1 MKKLVLPVLL
11 ILLGTVLVGCP
22 SPKPEN
28 WSCPEL
34 STPTVTAKIS
44 SNPDKP
50 EKIIIQIDGTPSMK
64 GFVSDRNSRYIRTL
78 RLLRSATNTAFPVTP
93 SPTFYVFGTQRL
105 KEPINH
111 QSAETAWF
119 YSGGRPELR
128 DAATHK
134 IIAPQKTDPPNS
146 LYVIVTDLY
155 QEKAQWE
162 DLVAQLKDNYLLKDG
177 YAVGI
182 IAVKSEFLGDIY
194 DVGLDNIRYPSVKT
208 NHPFYILVLGRYSQV
223 KQYFDKI
230 KSESQNTGL
239 DFPAENFVIF
249 STQIFE
255 KPALLQINDNEQPT
269 PSSSSPTSDNPQ
281 KSGIRRVEVINDGRI
296 VIKKVEN
303 PQNVERL
310 IIPSQTSNDSPKET
324 SLKYRLNYNPLPY
337 TLPLG
342 NSASYQLN
350 GDSDFNNN
358 TKEFKKLDPQSS
370 LIPLQL
376 TNWQSTNNQL
386 EFNALI
392 NLDNNPQG
400 IGVYRLI
407 FDVFP
412 EKISGSSRPYQAPSW
427 WKDWSFGE
435 NEIFAG
441 DRTYNLQPFLYNLG
455 DTTFRIIENK
465 PNVALG
471 RLCFIIH
478 KK

>member
-1 MKKLVLPVLL
+1 
-11 ILLGTVLVGCP
+11 
-22 SPKPEN
+22 
-28 WSCPEL
+28 
-34 STPTVTAKIS
+34 
-44 SNPDKP
+44 
-50 EKIIIQIDGTPSMK
+50 
-64 GFVSDRNSRYIRTL
+64 
-78 RLLRSATNTAFPVTP
+78 
-93 SPTFYVFGTQRL
+93 
-105 KEPINH
+105 
-111 QSAETAWF
+111 
-119 YSGGRPELR
+119 
-128 DAATHK
+128 
-134 IIAPQKTDPPNS
+134 
-146 LYVIVTDLY
+146 VTDLY

-162 DLVAQLKDNYLLKDG
+162 DLVAQLKDHYLLKDG

-182 IAVKSEFLGDIY
+182 MPVKSKFWGDIY

-239 DFPAENFVIF
+239 NFPAENFVIF

-255 KPALLQINDNEQPT
+255 KPALLQINVNEQPI

-281 KSGIRRVEVINDGRI
+281 KLGIRRVEVINDGQI
-296 VIKKVEN
+296 VMKKVAN

-310 IIPSQTSNDSPKET
+310 IIPSQTSNNIPKET
-324 SLKYRLNYNPLPY
+324 SLKYTLKYSSLPY
-337 TLPLG
+337 TLPLA

-358 TKEFKKLDPQSS
+358 TKEFKKLDTQSS

-376 TNWQSTNNQL
+376 TNWQFTDNQL

-471 RLCFIIH
+471 RPCFIIH

>member
-1 MKKLVLPVLL
+1 
-11 ILLGTVLVGCP
+11 
-22 SPKPEN
+22 
-28 WSCPEL
+28 
-34 STPTVTAKIS
+34 
-44 SNPDKP
+44 
-50 EKIIIQIDGTPSMK
+50 MK

-78 RLLRSATNTAFPVTP
+78 RLLRSATNAAFPVTP

-155 QEKAQWE
+155 QQKAQWE
-162 DLVAQLKDNYLLKDG
+162 DLVAQLKDHYLLKDG

-182 IAVKSEFLGDIY
+182 IPVKSKFWGDIY

-239 DFPAENFVIF
+239 NFPAENFVIF

-255 KPALLQINDNEQPT
+255 KPALLQINVNEQPI

-281 KSGIRRVEVINDGRI
+281 KLGIRRVEVINDGQI
-296 VIKKVEN
+296 VMKKVEN

-310 IIPSQTSNDSPKET
+310 IIPSQTSNNIPKET
-324 SLKYRLNYNPLPY
+324 SLKYTLKYSSLPY
-337 TLPLG
+337 TLLLG

-358 TKEFKKLDPQSS
+358 TKEFRFFVTWYGSIRGQKSAKS
-370 LIPLQL
+370 L
-376 TNWQSTNNQL
+376 S
-386 EFNALI
+386 
-392 NLDNNPQG
+392 G
-400 IGVYRLI
+400 KRL
-407 FDVFP
+407 
-412 EKISGSSRPYQAPSW
+412 
-427 WKDWSFGE
+427 
-435 NEIFAG
+435 N
-441 DRTYNLQPFLYNLG
+441 
-455 DTTFRIIENK
+455 
-465 PNVALG
+465 
-471 RLCFIIH
+471 
-478 KK
+478 

>member
-249 STQIFE
+249 STKIFE

-281 KSGIRRVEVINDGRI
+281 KLGIRRVEVINDGQI
-296 VIKKVEN
+296 VMKKVEN
-303 PQNVERL
+303 PQNVER
-310 IIPSQTSNDSPKET
+310 KH
-324 SLKYRLNYNPLPY
+324 
-337 TLPLG
+337 
-342 NSASYQLN
+342 
-350 GDSDFNNN
+350 
-358 TKEFKKLDPQSS
+358 
-370 LIPLQL
+370 
-376 TNWQSTNNQL
+376 W
-386 EFNALI
+386 
-392 NLDNNPQG
+392 
-400 IGVYRLI
+400 
-407 FDVFP
+407 
-412 EKISGSSRPYQAPSW
+412 
-427 WKDWSFGE
+427 
-435 NEIFAG
+435 
-441 DRTYNLQPFLYNLG
+441 
-455 DTTFRIIENK
+455 
-465 PNVALG
+465 
-471 RLCFIIH
+471 
-478 KK
+478 